1 MQLINGTWPPGWCAI
16 NHLYL
21 VGWASVGSASGRLI
35 AVGRWW
41 ADLHYCLGVR
51 VYVCMILLFFFKR
64 SFMYIHWYYCVLHSI
79 PLMSFTESLYVVLS
93 SRIYFEFY
101 VYLWDIRRCVACWFY
116 VFLCT
121 LSEMTNKTC
130 TIINHIKRRLDSTTI
145 MLFCGMGSHFWQQPR
160 TVWFNFLHSC
170 TKRIICWLMCH
181 PLATQIITIKSQER
195 SFCSLKSQNAFL

>member
-1 MQLINGTWPPGWCAI
+1 MQFIYSTCPPGWCAI

-21 VGWASVGSASGRLI
+21 VGWASVGTTVM

-41 ADLHYCLGVR
+41 ANLHYCLG
-51 VYVCMILLFFFKR
+51 

-79 PLMSFTESLYVVLS
+79 PLMYFTESLYVILS

-101 VYLWDIRRCVACWFY
+101 VYLWDIPRCVACWFY

-130 TIINHIKRRLDSTTI
+130 TIIYSVLNEHFSLVKYLCTHIFYRR
-145 MLFCGMGSHFWQQPR
+145 
-160 TVWFNFLHSC
+160 
-170 TKRIICWLMCH
+170 
-181 PLATQIITIKSQER
+181 SQEAIEWLWIQPFH
-195 SFCSLKSQNAFL
+195 SVIFHAN